1 MEVLIVDVELCA
13 EGGSHE
19 AFDNVEVPVA
29 AFLGYQPS
37 NLQRQASL
45 AVERIVRQS
54 IRREQQVVQSVLEA
68 VRVVLLLHVAKP
80 PRPGVRSGAETLR
93 HDGAD
98 SAELTFGALYAV
110 QNILSARRRRLR
122 CGYAEESWTSS
133 LAPFAPTRVPCCKV
147 VPFQCARVPE

>member
-1 MEVLIVDVELCA
+1 MLQAFDKLVEAEGIGMEVLIVDVELCA

-54 IRREQQVVQSVLEA
+54 IRREQQVVQSVLAA

-80 PRPGVRSGAETLR
+80 VRPGERSGAEIWL

-98 SAELTFGALYAV
+98 
-110 QNILSARRRRLR
+110 
-122 CGYAEESWTSS
+122 
-133 LAPFAPTRVPCCKV
+133 
-147 VPFQCARVPE
+147 

>member
-1 MEVLIVDVELCA
+1 MEVLIVDVELIA

-19 AFDNVEVPVA
+19 AFDNVEVPVV

-80 PRPGVRSGAETLR
+80 VRPGVRSGAEIWR

-98 SAELTFGALYAV
+98 SAELTFGSFYAV
-110 QNILSARRRRLR
+110 PNILSARRRRLR
-122 CGYAEESWTSS
+122 GGYA
-133 LAPFAPTRVPCCKV
+133 
-147 VPFQCARVPE
+147 

>member
-1 MEVLIVDVELCA
+1 MEVLSVDVEVIA

-19 AFDNVEVPVA
+19 PFDHVEVPVV

-80 PRPGVRSGAETLR
+80 VRPGERSGARSGGMTVRTEP
-93 HDGAD
+93 
-98 SAELTFGALYAV
+98 S
-110 QNILSARRRRLR
+110 
-122 CGYAEESWTSS
+122 
-133 LAPFAPTRVPCCKV
+133 
-147 VPFQCARVPE
+147 